1 MIENQAGSRRAYGG
15 PERGEVVTA
24 LRDLAKR
31 VGVQRVTMRALSA
44 QLGAAVPSVY
54 RHVPCKQAALEL
66 VAESVLEEIPTS
78 EDGPWDTRLVELY
91 STARESI
98 LGVPGVANI
107 LQSRPESEPARRLD
121 RYSRDLIAQAGLTKS
136 GAAAAHMV
144 LCTYLLGSVA
154 LEESR
159 PAEEAPQARRPTAA
173 EFRAG
178 LGLIIAGIKSSA
190 QGNN

>member
-1 MIENQAGSRRAYGG
+1 MLTVINNQADLDRD
-15 PERGEVVTA
+15 EVVDA

-78 EDGPWDTRLVELY
+78 QDGPWDTRLVELY
-91 STARESI
+91 SNARESI

-107 LQSRPESEPARRLD
+107 LQAGPESEPARRLD
-121 RYSRDLIAQAGLTKS
+121 QYSRDLIAQAGLTKS
-136 GAAAAHMV
+136 RAAAAHTV

-159 PAEEAPQARRPTAA
+159 PADEAPRARRQTAA
-173 EFRAG
+173 QFRAG
-178 LGLIIAGIKSSA
+178 LDVIVAGIRSSG
-190 QGNN
+190 QGDV